1 MGGGGGGVLTNE
13 GDICPRRLK
22 VDVPFCLLDDGPII
36 GEGMGVG
43 GGGGSFPL
51 EVNFILR

>member
-1 MGGGGGGVLTNE
+1 MLTNK

-22 VDVPFCLLDDGPII
+22 VDVSFYLLDDGPII
-36 GEGMGVG
+36 GEGVGV

>member
-1 MGGGGGGVLTNE
+1 MRTNK

-22 VDVPFCLLDDGPII
+22 VDVSFCLLDDGPII
-36 GEGMGVG
+36 GEGVGV
-43 GGGGSFPL
+43 GGGSFPL

>member
-1 MGGGGGGVLTNE
+1 MLTIE

-36 GEGMGVG
+36 GEGVGVG
-43 GGGGSFPL
+43 WGGVAFHWKL
-51 EVNFILR
+51 TLY